1 MAADRRATGSRRR
14 RKGSNNERTWSESAS
29 GRRDSRKPAEQVVR
43 DNGITETQR
52 GAAVLDHRARAG
64 GVRAMTS
71 QAGKSILV
79 VDDNRDARTALASL
93 FRLLGFTVG
102 TAADGLAALEYLL
115 VHPLPSLI
123 VLDLLMPRMDGF
135 EFLAARGQDHAL
147 SQIPVLVC
155 SSEPEWAV
163 RDALGDAAYLPKG
176 TDPARLIQT
185 VLALCA

>member
-1 MAADRRATGSRRR
+1 MLVL
-14 RKGSNNERTWSESAS
+14 
-29 GRRDSRKPAEQVVR
+29 SRKAGEQIVL
-43 DNGITETQR
+43 DSGITETQ
-52 GAAVLDHRARAG
+52 GSAAVLDRRARAG
-64 GVRAMTS
+64 GVRAMTA
-71 QAGKSILV
+71 QARKSILV

-102 TAADGLAALEYLL
+102 TASDGQAALEYLF
-115 VHPLPSLI
+115 VHPPPSLI
-123 VLDLLMPRMDGF
+123 VLDLRMPRMDGF
-135 EFLAARGQDHAL
+135 EFLAARGQDHAI

-185 VLALCA
+185 VLTLCA